1 MMGPSYCV
9 ARCTAQI
16 ASPIHGGL
24 YHVPH
29 AYPKAQQTG
38 FWSVGWESAVIAA
51 HAQSTWHMR
60 F

>member
-1 MMGPSYCV
+1 MMGPSRCV
-9 ARCTAQI
+9 ARCRAQN

-29 AYPKAQQTG
+29 AHPKAQQTG

-51 HAQSTWHMR
+51 HAQNNQYMR